1 MYMKRNFKSFVI
13 ISIFLFAAGILASAQ
28 TYTWTGAVNRQFTE
42 PGNWKDS
49 SNNPGTWSSL
59 LPAAT
64 YRIPASVIVPPD
76 PTPRVPYLP
85 ADVNFAGAA
94 TIEVGT
100 NSTSASLKLGAY
112 SFLGMVTIT
121 VNKKGTL
128 ELSGTPAQLTL
139 FSNGQIILQPDS
151 TVWYYGGH
159 NNNIFPGPYQNFVVT
174 GNIKADSLT
183 VEKTTSIGNNNPVT
197 IKVKTQTYKGAVTV
211 QKDVTFD
218 AETSVTFTAAANVNA
233 GTRNLSFTGGG
244 AVSMQGVTAGT
255 VSAAGAS
262 SLTVNGAVTLS
273 GDLKAKNLTVN
284 TATVTAA
291 KIEVSQAATVRTA
304 ATIAAPTQTY
314 SGAVT
319 VNADTTFNASS
330 NLTFG
335 ADGTVGGTGSIIV
348 PGNGAVSIQKNI
360 NLTGSTSKF
369 EQTGSGSIAIEG
381 NASSITAP
389 AQKYKGEVSLNTD
402 TAFSAATALTF
413 EQAITSPTSPK
424 KNVDFNLSSSSGQ
437 IKTDSIFAHN
447 ITVNGNWLS
456 QRTAPSFPLLTVR
469 ADGNITVN
477 GNWKTGNNPSPASVV
492 TAGGNIKVTGKW
504 ESHESTIEAKN
515 IIVEGSGEEVWRT
528 WGDITAVNMN
538 LASIRT
544 SGGVIKVSG
553 NLEAGIFNQA
563 DVGILSF
570 EGSGEHTLN
579 FTVSSPPLNKSQI
592 RDLRNQSGGKLKL
605 LSDIKITY
613 RFENQGKFDANGHK
627 IKFAKSIPIDPTF
640 TPIPEEITVR
650 GTTDAANTK
659 FADFECTDPGIK
671 KLTVDGKIRIEGA
684 FTLKGTGS
692 DLLAVEGGSNAP
704 GIELNG
710 DKSGGMRLKVKTNIP
725 ITSGSYTV
733 SESIADGSTADIN
746 AGKPENWIF
755 DDYAGALTWTAGA
768 ASSDDK
774 TKWDKAGNWLP
785 RGIPGIKTDV
795 KIESGKAAYP
805 KLESATNAKAK
816 TVTVNSG
823 AQLDLASF
831 VITDDSGGTT
841 FAPLEIFGT
850 LKMTGT
856 SGQTTWLGKTA
867 ADDKITHKPGS
878 TVAYYGTTNNALWGG
893 PYKNLTVEKD
903 RKNISV
909 MSTSLKVDEKFTV
922 ESDPSDRSVTVD
934 APGQT
939 YNGAAN
945 IGANTTFK
953 SAPPI
958 NFMQPVNAGVKNL
971 LFNGGGAVF
980 FGNTLNAGTV
990 TAIVPTS
997 LTVKNTVSLGGNLA
1011 VRNLK
1016 VRAADVTAAVIE
1028 VRATTTVLAAAII
1041 TAPKQTYNG
1050 AVTLSADTEFKAKTS
1065 LLFAGTTSLSSSTS
1079 PKKNVELKSPVV
1091 EIRGDVDVNNVTIT
1105 DIDTAT
1111 KTKTITTGGT
1121 ITAAG
1126 FYAQASEK
1134 IILKGA
1140 VKLGD
1145 KFVQTGNAAVQ
1156 IGAPITDTS
1165 SAELPA
1171 NKISFASKNI
1181 YFTDGTTLDPS
1192 NITITNRNDCN
1203 IFVAGNLTLKNELGC
1218 GNFVL
1223 FGGIVNLNMPNGP
1236 AVTTTGDMVLLGAQY
1251 RADDTGTS
1259 DPSGV
1264 TGLFTYNH
1272 DGRKSDSNPGGYG
1285 AAASLTLPAALPDG
1299 TLIPSG
1305 LSGGKYSGALT
1316 NLAGKTLKA
1325 SKNFYANG
1333 MNLTAG
1339 TTWNLTIP
1347 NNDAATAAFAEAY
1360 FTTVSNCGVSG
1371 GGFVAAAE
1379 GCSVSNSPSWKT
1391 DRPTIVEAYTV
1402 SDDTIYVKFN
1412 KKIENSNNEISTALA
1427 NIKYNNGSYSFSE
1440 ARIVGADGKPDNTA
1454 AGLTDGKG
1462 DIAEFFLRTTVAA
1475 GRWNTDATGMDKGYT
1490 PTDNP
1495 VLGSTDRGSWQGN
1508 QTPAH
1513 RSASVDLEIPK
1524 ALGDLYATLRDEHKN
1539 RVRHYAGAP
1548 ADTTGANGKR
1558 YGKTEDRC
1566 PPVLAAVYTGQ
1577 EQHEQN
1583 IASQRD
1589 YDAHNFIEFR
1599 YSEPVYL
1606 GDGSAAM
1613 PIIAENEHG
1622 MKALPAMGRIPNSPG
1637 GITVPGFAS
1646 FSGGK
1651 LIAGNTTSS
1660 LPADADDVHIIYR
1673 NFSTGTAAPPT
1684 PPPAATDQKCR
1695 VRIGIAA
1702 RRDGTPKKWI
1712 GYIDAAGIPAGTVTV
1727 LNTLNIRTRGSASVP
1742 SDLEAWEKLD
1752 TTFTPGI
1759 YLSSEWDGGSVKY
1772 HPLASSWDTSPPVL
1786 AVVAKEPSVWNTVN
1800 PEKEVLVYS
1809 TSSFLVDRMEFHF
1822 FDNTPPALTQSGY
1835 WWKTTTGWLDG
1846 NSALLPGSRYD
1857 SYGGARFNEGVHGA
1871 RRTTGG
1877 IRACT
1882 IEDSLIAFEFTHTLP
1897 AYNTELQKFKNPSDW
1912 SQKAENA
1919 VFFGLKPPGYE
1930 ENDNLYL
1937 QLKISSSSFP
1947 ATEPFTISYGQNG
1960 HDGFITDLAGNRMKP
1975 FGSATSTFDF
1985 PPEIA
1990 LTVAP
1995 VGSNK
2000 MYILFSCPID
2010 IEGESLRKIPANLV
2024 IDSGLGVRT
2033 DIPAVVRTDTRR
2045 ATGLVVT
2052 LNRKVEYTDIIAS
2065 QKRIG
2070 IAGPPSSM
2078 AIKSRKH
2085 GYSAVEDLVHKH
2097 IISDFA
2103 VNVVRPLFAYDEKML
2118 DDGSVGFSSQNLYGD
2133 GSYAMRVFD
2142 GSGTSGNTVHEKEDI
2157 TMKIMV
2163 ENVDSAQIPSSLEM
2177 FIDNMPDPASV
2188 SAEFNELTG
2197 LTGRVWLPSA
2207 HPVLP
2212 TISAAGNTHAAA
2224 LNPQSVDPGTYTFK
2238 LINNPNTP
2246 GNLNYAAGS
2255 RVGFLFPMA
2264 DSGGNLIMMDNDGDA
2279 ISPPKP
2285 APTPN
2290 VPLYALRLKDPNDP
2304 ASIDLWSFDI
2314 ASVKRQAGGASILNN
2329 VINVNTGEQTLIK
2342 VDTERAGSLSVIVMT
2357 LDGDVLKVLHSGRV
2371 EKGEHIYKW
2380 DGRNANGEPVARG
2393 LYFIRIV
2400 GPDIDE
2406 TRKVMAV
2413 RE

>member
-1 MYMKRNFKSFVI
+1 MYMKRNFKSFVL
-13 ISIFLFAAGILASAQ
+13 ISIFLFAAGILASAE
-28 TYTWTGAVNRQFTE
+28 TYTWTGSVNGQFTE

-49 SNNPGTWSSL
+49 LNNTPTWTSP

-64 YRIPASVIVPPD
+64 YKILDTSLR
-76 PTPRVPYLP
+76 TPYLP
-85 ADVNFAGAA
+85 NDVTLAAG
-94 TIEVGT
+94 TTIIEVGT
-100 NSTSASLKLGAY
+100 AGTPASLKLQEK
-112 SFLGMVTIT
+112 SFRNTLPKVIVG
-121 VNKKGTL
+121 NKGTL
-128 ELSGTPAQLTL
+128 ELSGTPAQLIL
-139 FSNGQIILQPDS
+139 LRNGPINLQPDS
-151 TVWYYGGH
+151 TVWYYGGYD
-159 NNNIFPGPYQNFVVT
+159 NNIFPGPYQNLIVT
-174 GNIKADSLT
+174 GNIKAESLT
-183 VEKTTSIGNNNPVT
+183 VEKTTVIGNNNPVT
-197 IKVKTQTYKGAVTV
+197 ITAATQTYKGAVTV

-218 AETSVTFTAAANVNA
+218 AETSVTFTAAANVSA

-244 AVSMQGVTAGT
+244 AVSMQGVAAGT

-262 SLTVNGAVTLS
+262 SLTVNGDVTLG

-291 KIEVSQAATVRTA
+291 KIEVSQAATLSTA

-369 EQTGSGSIAIEG
+369 EQTGSGSITIEG

-402 TAFSAATALTF
+402 TTFSAATALTF

-477 GNWKTGNNPSPASVV
+477 GNWKTGNNPSPASAV

-504 ESHESTIEAKN
+504 ESHESTIEAKK
-515 IIVEGSGEEVWRT
+515 IIVENINDGWRA
-528 WGDITAVNMN
+528 WGDITADDMI
-538 LASIRT
+538 LTKLRT
-544 SGGVIKVSG
+544 SGGVITIKKK
-553 NLEAGIFNQA
+553 LEAGIFNQA
-563 DVGILSF
+563 DVGLLVF
-570 EGSGEHTLN
+570 KGSGEHTLKI
-579 FTVSSPPLNKSQI
+579 TGSSPPLNKSQI
-592 RDLRNQSGGKLKL
+592 IELQNQSGSTLKL
-605 LSDIKITY
+605 LSDITITH
-613 RFENQGKFDANGHK
+613 RFENYGQFDANGHK
-627 IKFAKSIPIDPTF
+627 VTFAKSIPIDPAY
-640 TPIPEEITVR
+640 TPIPEEITVS

-725 ITSGSYTV
+725 ITSGPYTV

-774 TKWDKAGNWLP
+774 TKWDKARNWLP

-795 KIESGKAAYP
+795 KIEGGKAVYP

-816 TVTVNSG
+816 KVIVNSG

-831 VITDDSGGTT
+831 VITDDSGGTS
-841 FAPLEIFGT
+841 FAPLENFGT

-878 TVAYYGTTNNALWGG
+878 TVAYYGTTTDALWGG
-893 PYKNLTVEKD
+893 PYRNLIVEQDRRFITV
-903 RKNISV
+903 
-909 MSTSLKVDEKFTV
+909 TAASLNVEEAFTV
-922 ESDPSDRSVTVD
+922 KSDPNDRSVTVD

-939 YNGAAN
+939 YKGAAN

-953 SAPPI
+953 SAPSI

-980 FGNTLNAGTV
+980 FDNTLNAGTV

-1011 VRNLK
+1011 VRNLN
-1016 VRAADVTAAVIE
+1016 VQTGAVTAAVIE
-1028 VRATTTVLAAAII
+1028 VHGMTTVTPAAII

-1050 AVTLSADTEFKAKTS
+1050 AVTLSADTEFKA
-1065 LLFAGTTSLSSSTS
+1065 
-1079 PKKNVELKSPVV
+1079 
-1091 EIRGDVDVNNVTIT
+1091 
-1105 DIDTAT
+1105 
-1111 KTKTITTGGT
+1111 
-1121 ITAAG
+1121 
-1126 FYAQASEK
+1126 SEK
-1134 IILKGA
+1134 LILKGA
-1140 VKLGD
+1140 VKVASE
-1145 KFVQTGNAAVQ
+1145 FTQTGNAAVQ

-1181 YFTDGTTLDPS
+1181 YFTGSTTLDPS
-1192 NITITNRNDCN
+1192 KITITNRNNCN
-1203 IFVAGNLTLKNELGC
+1203 IFVAGNLTLKNELRC

-1223 FGGIVNLNMPNGP
+1223 FGGTVTFASSSGGI
-1236 AVTTTGDMVLLGAQY
+1236 TTTGDMVLLGAQY
-1251 RADDTGTS
+1251 KADDTGTS

-1272 DGRKSDSNPGGYG
+1272 DGRKSASNPGGYG

-1325 SKNFYANG
+1325 GKNFYANG

-1391 DRPTIVEAYTV
+1391 DRPTIVKAYTV

-1412 KKIENSNNEISTALA
+1412 KKIENSNNEISKAFTASDTK
-1427 NIKYNNGSYSFSE
+1427 IKYNKGTRAFTQTL
-1440 ARIVGADGKPDNTA
+1440 AVGADGKP
-1454 AGLTDGKG
+1454 AGTTDGKG

-1475 GRWNTDATGMDKGYT
+1475 DRWNTDATGMDKGYT

-1495 VLGSTDRGSWQGN
+1495 ALGSTDRGSWQGN

-1513 RSASVDLEIPK
+1513 RSANVDLEIPK

-1606 GDGSAAM
+1606 GGGSPAM

-1622 MKALPAMGRIPNSPG
+1622 MKALPAMGRIPNLPG

-1673 NFSTGTAAPPT
+1673 NFSTGTAAPPAT
-1684 PPPAATDQKCR
+1684 PPAATDQKCR

-1712 GYIDAAGIPAGTVTV
+1712 GYIDAAAIPAGTVTV
-1727 LNTLNIRTRGSASVP
+1727 LDTLNIRTRGDSSVP
-1742 SDLEAWEKLD
+1742 SDLKAWEKLD
-1752 TTFTPGI
+1752 ATFTPGI

-1786 AVVAKEPSVWNTVN
+1786 AVVAKEPSAWNTGN

-1882 IEDSLIAFEFTHTLP
+1882 IRDSLIAFEFTHTLP

-1937 QLKISSSSFP
+1937 QLKILSSSFP

-2033 DIPAVVRTDTRR
+2033 DIPAVVRTDTKR

-2052 LNRKVEYTDIIAS
+2052 LNRPVTGSDVIAL
-2065 QKRIG
+2065 QKRIE
-2070 IAGPPSSM
+2070 ISTAHSPM

-2085 GYSAVEDLVHKH
+2085 GYPAVADHVHKH
-2097 IISDFA
+2097 VISDFA

-2224 LNPQSVDPGTYTFK
+2224 LNPQSVDSGTYTFK
-2238 LINNPNTP
+2238 LNNSPH

-2264 DSGGNLIMMDNDGDA
+2264 DSGGNLIMMDNDGDT
-2279 ISPPKP
+2279 STPPKP

-2290 VPLYALRLKDPNDP
+2290 IPLYALRLKDPNDP

-2357 LDGDVLKVLHSGRV
+2357 LDGDVLKILHSGRV

-2400 GPDIDE
+2400 GPNIDE

>member
-1 MYMKRNFKSFVI
+1 MKRNFKSFVL

-28 TYTWTGAVNRQFTE
+28 TYTWTGGY
-42 PGNWKDS
+42 GNFKNP
-49 SNNPGTWSSL
+49 SNWSPN
-59 LPAAT
+59 LPAGTTPAAFPAGT
-64 YRIPASVIVPPD
+64 YKILSPGPCFLTENI
-76 PTPRVPYLP
+76 T
-85 ADVNFAGAA
+85 FAGPAQ
-94 TIEVGT
+94 IEVGSEINDGKFQLANYT
-100 NSTSASLKLGAY
+100 LRGT
-112 SFLGMVTIT
+112 VTVT

-128 ELSGTPAQLTL
+128 ELSGTDEHRNL
-139 FSNGQIILQPDS
+139 FSGGKIILKTDS
-151 TVWYYGGH
+151 TVVYYGNTGKD
-159 NNNIFPGPYQNFVVT
+159 IWQGAYQNLIVR
-174 GNIKADSLT
+174 GPIQAQSLT
-183 VEKTTSIGNNNPVT
+183 VNKTLKIERNPPAENPPIQITAPV
-197 IKVKTQTYKGAVTV
+197 QTYNGDVTV
-211 QKDVTFD
+211 LTNTEFR
-218 AETSVTFTAAANVNA
+218 AATSVTFGRSVTAT
-233 GTRNLSFTGGG
+233 GRNLSFTGGG

-255 VSAAGAS
+255 VSAAGTS
-262 SLTVNGAVTLS
+262 MLTVNGAVTLS

-284 TATVTAA
+284 TATVSAA
-291 KIEVSQAATVRTA
+291 KIEVSQAATVSTA
-304 ATIAAPTQTY
+304 ATITAPTQTY

-335 ADGTVGGTGSIIV
+335 SDGTVVGTGSIIV
-348 PGNGAVSIQKNI
+348 PANGTVGIQKNI
-360 NLTGSTSKF
+360 NLTGGTSKF
-369 EQTGSGSIAIEG
+369 EQTGTGIITMGG
-381 NASSITAP
+381 NASSITA
-389 AQKYKGEVSLNTD
+389 ATQIYKGAVTLNTD
-402 TAFSAATALTF
+402 TTFSAATALTF

-437 IKTDSIFAHN
+437 IKTDSIFAHD
-447 ITVNGNWLS
+447 ITVHGNWVS
-456 QRTAPSFPLLTVR
+456 RRLTPPTLKIE

-515 IIVEGSGEEVWRT
+515 IIVEGSGEEVWRS

-659 FADFECTDPGIK
+659 FADFECIDPNIK
-671 KLTVDGKIRIEGA
+671 KIIFERKIRIEGG
-684 FTLKGTGS
+684 FTLKGTAS
-692 DLLAVEGGSNAP
+692 TPLTVEGGLNS

-710 DKSGGMRLKVKTNIP
+710 DKTGGMRLKVKTNIP

-733 SESIADGSTADIN
+733 SESIADGLTADIN

-768 ASSDDK
+768 SSSDDK

-805 KLESATNAKAK
+805 KLESTTNAKAK

-831 VITDDSGGTT
+831 VITDDSGGTS

-903 RKNISV
+903 RENISV

-980 FGNTLNAGTV
+980 FDNTLNAGTV

-1011 VRNLK
+1011 VRNLN
-1016 VRAADVTAAVIE
+1016 VQTGAVTAAVIE
-1028 VRATTTVLAAAII
+1028 VHGMTTVTPAAII

-1050 AVTLSADTEFKAKTS
+1050 AVTLSADTEFKA
-1065 LLFAGTTSLSSSTS
+1065 
-1079 PKKNVELKSPVV
+1079 
-1091 EIRGDVDVNNVTIT
+1091 
-1105 DIDTAT
+1105 
-1111 KTKTITTGGT
+1111 
-1121 ITAAG
+1121 
-1126 FYAQASEK
+1126 SEK
-1134 IILKGA
+1134 LILKGS
-1140 VKLGD
+1140 VKVAS
-1145 KFVQTGNAAVQ
+1145 KFTQTGDAAVQ

-1203 IFVAGNLTLKNELGC
+1203 IFVAGNLTLKNELRC

-1223 FGGIVNLNMPNGP
+1223 FGGTVAFASSSGGI
-1236 AVTTTGDMVLLGAQY
+1236 TTTGDMVLLGAQY
-1251 RADDTGTS
+1251 KADDTGTS

-1272 DGRKSDSNPGGYG
+1272 LSRKSDSNPAGYG
-1285 AAASLTLPAALPDG
+1285 AKTSLEELPAALPDG

-1391 DRPTIVEAYTV
+1391 DRPTIVKAYTV

-1412 KKIENSNNEISTALA
+1412 EKIENSNNEISAALA

-1440 ARIVGADGKPDNTA
+1440 ARIVGADGKP
-1454 AGLTDGKG
+1454 AGTTDGKG

-1475 GRWNTDATGMDKGYT
+1475 GRWNTDATGMGEGYT

-1539 RVRHYAGAP
+1539 RVRHYAGAA
-1548 ADTTGANGKR
+1548 ADSTGANGKR

-1622 MKALPAMGRIPNSPG
+1622 MRALPAMGRIPNSPG

-1646 FSGGK
+1646 FSGGE

-1673 NFSTGTAAPPT
+1673 NFSTGTAAPPAT
-1684 PPPAATDQKCR
+1684 PPAATDQKCR

-1727 LNTLNIRTRGSASVP
+1727 LNTLNVRTRGSMSVP
-1742 SDLEAWEKLD
+1742 SNLEAWEKLD

-1786 AVVAKEPSVWNTVN
+1786 AMVAKEPSAWNTVN

-1882 IEDSLIAFEFTHTLP
+1882 IRDSLIAFEFTHTLP
-1897 AYNTELQKFKNPSDW
+1897 AYNTELQKFKNPSGW

-2010 IEGESLRKIPANLV
+2010 IEGESLSKIPFNLA
-2024 IDSGLGVRT
+2024 IGSGLEVDTGV
-2033 DIPAVVRTDTRR
+2033 PAVVHTDTKR

-2052 LNRKVEYTDIIAS
+2052 LNREVKYTDIIAS

-2103 VNVVRPLFAYDEKML
+2103 VNVVRPLFAYDEKVL

-2133 GSYAMRVFD
+2133 GSYATRVFD

-2163 ENVDSAQIPSSLEM
+2163 ENVDSAQIPSSLKM

-2197 LTGRVWLPSA
+2197 LNSRVWLPLA

-2212 TISAAGNTHAAA
+2212 AISAAGNTHAAA
-2224 LNPQSVDPGTYTFK
+2224 LDPQSVDSGTYTFK

-2400 GPDIDE
+2400 SPDIDE

>member
-1 MYMKRNFKSFVI
+1 MYMKRNFKSFVL

-28 TYTWTGAVNRQFTE
+28 TYTWTGGH
-42 PGNWKDS
+42 GNFKNP
-49 SNNPGTWSSL
+49 SNWSPN
-59 LPAAT
+59 LPAGTTPAAFPAGT
-64 YRIPASVIVPPD
+64 YKILSPGPCFLTDNI
-76 PTPRVPYLP
+76 T
-85 ADVNFAGAA
+85 FAGTAQ
-94 TIEVGT
+94 IEVGSEINDGKFQLANYALRGT
-100 NSTSASLKLGAY
+100 
-112 SFLGMVTIT
+112 VTVT

-128 ELSGTPAQLTL
+128 ELSGTDEHRNL
-139 FSNGQIILQPDS
+139 FSGGKIILKTDS
-151 TVWYYGGH
+151 TVVYYGNTGED
-159 NNNIFPGPYQNFVVT
+159 IWQGPYQNFKVT

-183 VEKTTSIGNNNPVT
+183 VEKTTSIGNNDPLTPTVT

-218 AETSVTFTAAANVNA
+218 AATSVTFTATANVNA

-244 AVSMQGVTAGT
+244 AVSMQGVIAGT
-255 VSAAGAS
+255 VSATGAS
-262 SLTVNGAVTLS
+262 SLTVNGAVTLG

-291 KIEVSQAATVRTA
+291 KIEVSQAATLSTA

-348 PGNGAVSIQKNI
+348 PANGTLGIQKNI
-360 NLTGSTSKF
+360 NLTGGTSKF
-369 EQTGSGSIAIEG
+369 EQTGTGIITIGG
-381 NASSITAP
+381 NASSITA
-389 AQKYKGEVSLNTD
+389 ATQIYTGAVTLNTD
-402 TAFSAATALTF
+402 TTFSAATALTF

-437 IKTDSIFAHN
+437 IKTDSIFAHD
-447 ITVNGNWLS
+447 ITVHGNWVS
-456 QRTAPSFPLLTVR
+456 RRLTPPTLKIE
-469 ADGNITVN
+469 ADGDITVN

-492 TAGGNIKVTGKW
+492 TAGENIKVTGKW
-504 ESHESTIEAKN
+504 ESHESTIEAKK
-515 IIVEGSGEEVWRT
+515 IIVENINDGWRA
-528 WGDITAVNMN
+528 WGDITADDMT
-538 LASIRT
+538 LTKLRT
-544 SGGVIKVSG
+544 SGGVIKIKKK
-553 NLEAGIFNQA
+553 LEAGIFNQA
-563 DVGILSF
+563 DVGRLVF
-570 EGSGEHTLN
+570 EGSGEHTLKI
-579 FTVSSPPLNKSQI
+579 TGSSPPLNKSQI
-592 RDLRNQSGGKLKL
+592 IELQNQSGSTLKL
-605 LSDIKITY
+605 LSDITITH
-613 RFENQGKFDANGHK
+613 RFENYGQFDANGHK
-627 IKFAKSIPIDPTF
+627 VTFAKSIPINPAY

-659 FADFECTDPGIK
+659 FADFECTDPSIK

-710 DKSGGMRLKVKTNIP
+710 DKTGGMRLKVKTNIP

-746 AGKPENWIF
+746 ARKPENWIF

-768 ASSDDK
+768 ASPDDK

-795 KIESGKAAYP
+795 KIESGKDAYP

-816 TVTVNSG
+816 KVTVNSG

-831 VITDDSGGTT
+831 VITDDSGDTG
-841 FAPLEIFGT
+841 FAPLENFGT

-893 PYKNLTVEKD
+893 PYRNLIVEQDRRFITV
-903 RKNISV
+903 
-909 MSTSLKVDEKFTV
+909 TAASLNVEEAFTV
-922 ESDPSDRSVTVD
+922 KSDPNDRSVTVD

-939 YNGAAN
+939 YKGAAN
-945 IGANTTFK
+945 IGANTIFK

-1011 VRNLK
+1011 VRNLN
-1016 VRAADVTAAVIE
+1016 VQTGAVTAAVIE
-1028 VRATTTVLAAAII
+1028 VREKTTVTLAAII
-1041 TAPKQTYNG
+1041 TAPKQAYNG
-1050 AVTLSADTEFKAKTS
+1050 AVTLSADTEFKA
-1065 LLFAGTTSLSSSTS
+1065 
-1079 PKKNVELKSPVV
+1079 
-1091 EIRGDVDVNNVTIT
+1091 
-1105 DIDTAT
+1105 
-1111 KTKTITTGGT
+1111 
-1121 ITAAG
+1121 
-1126 FYAQASEK
+1126 SEK
-1134 IILKGA
+1134 LILKGA
-1140 VKLGD
+1140 VKVAS
-1145 KFVQTGNAAVQ
+1145 KFTQTGNAAVQ

-1203 IFVAGNLTLKNELGC
+1203 MFVAGNLTLKNELRC

-1223 FGGIVNLNMPNGP
+1223 FGGTVAFASSSGGI
-1236 AVTTTGDMVLLGAQY
+1236 TTTGDMVLLGAQY
-1251 RADDTGTS
+1251 KADDTGTS

-1272 DGRKSDSNPGGYG
+1272 DGRKSASNPGGYG

-1402 SDDTIYVKFN
+1402 SDDTVYVKFS
-1412 KKIENSNNEISTALA
+1412 KKIENSNNEISKAFTG
-1427 NIKYNNGSYSFSE
+1427 NDTKIKYNKGTLAFTQTL
-1440 ARIVGADGKPDNTA
+1440 AVGADGKP
-1454 AGLTDGKG
+1454 AGTTDGKG

-1490 PTDNP
+1490 PTGNP

-1524 ALGDLYATLRDEHKN
+1524 ALGDLYTTLRDEHKN
-1539 RVRHYAGAP
+1539 RVRHYAGAQ

-1622 MKALPAMGRIPNSPG
+1622 MRALPAMGRIPNSPG

-1673 NFSTGTAAPPT
+1673 NFSTGTAAPPAT
-1684 PPPAATDQKCR
+1684 PPAATDQKCR

-1727 LNTLNIRTRGSASVP
+1727 LNTLNIRTRGFASVP
-1742 SDLEAWEKLD
+1742 SDLKAWEKLD

-2033 DIPAVVRTDTRR
+2033 DIPAVVRTDTKR

-2052 LNRKVEYTDIIAS
+2052 LNREVKYTDIIPS
-2065 QKRIG
+2065 LTRIG
-2070 IAGPPSSM
+2070 ISGPPSTM

-2085 GYSAVEDLVHKH
+2085 GYSAVADPVHKH

-2103 VNVVRPLFAYDEKML
+2103 VNIVRPLFAYDEKML

-2133 GSYAMRVFD
+2133 GSYATRVFD

-2163 ENVDSAQIPSSLEM
+2163 ENVDSAQIPSSLKM

-2188 SAEFNELTG
+2188 SAEFNQLTG
-2197 LTGRVWLPSA
+2197 LNSRVWLPNITSVIDPA
-2207 HPVLP
+2207 FPPGASSILP
-2212 TISAAGNTHAAA
+2212 AISAAGNTHAAA
-2224 LNPQSVDPGTYTFK
+2224 LDPQSVDPGTYTFK
-2238 LINNPNTP
+2238 LNNSPH

-2290 VPLYALRLKDPNDP
+2290 APLYALRLKDPNDP

>member
-28 TYTWTGAVNRQFTE
+28 TYTWTGGH
-42 PGNWKDS
+42 GNFKNP
-49 SNNPGTWSSL
+49 SNWSPN
-59 LPAAT
+59 LPAGTTPTAFPAGT
-64 YRIPASVIVPPD
+64 YKILSPGPCFLTDNI
-76 PTPRVPYLP
+76 T
-85 ADVNFAGAA
+85 FAGTAQ
-94 TIEVGT
+94 IEVGSEINDGKFQLANYALRGT
-100 NSTSASLKLGAY
+100 
-112 SFLGMVTIT
+112 VTVT

-128 ELSGTPAQLTL
+128 ELSGTDEHRNL
-139 FSNGQIILQPDS
+139 FSDGKIILKTDS
-151 TVWYYGGH
+151 TVVYYGNTGKD
-159 NNNIFPGPYQNFVVT
+159 IWQGAYQNLIVR
-174 GNIKADSLT
+174 GPIQAQSLT
-183 VEKTTSIGNNNPVT
+183 VNKTLKIERNPPADNPPIQITAPV
-197 IKVKTQTYKGAVTV
+197 QTYNGDVTV
-211 QKDVTFD
+211 LTNTEFR
-218 AETSVTFTAAANVNA
+218 AATSVTFTAAANVSA
-233 GTRNLSFTGGG
+233 RTRNLSFTGGG
-244 AVSMQGVTAGT
+244 AVSMQGVIAGT
-255 VSAAGAS
+255 VSATGAS

-291 KIEVSQAATVRTA
+291 KIEVSQAATVSTA

-369 EQTGSGSIAIEG
+369 EQTGTGIITIGG

-424 KNVDFNLSSSSGQ
+424 KNVVFNLSSSSEV
-437 IKTDSIFAHN
+437 KTDSVSARN
-447 ITVNGNWLS
+447 ITVNGNWVS
-456 QRTAPSFPLLTVR
+456 QRPVHAPAPPYLTVQ

-477 GNWKTGNNPSPASVV
+477 GHWKTGNNPSPASVV

-563 DVGILSF
+563 DVGLLVF

-613 RFENQGKFDANGHK
+613 HFENQGKFEANGHK

-733 SESIADGSTADIN
+733 SESIADGLTADIN

-768 ASSDDK
+768 ASDDK

-816 TVTVNSG
+816 KVTVNSG

-831 VITDDSGGTT
+831 VITDDSGDTG
-841 FAPLEIFGT
+841 FAPLENFGT

-878 TVAYYGTTNNALWGG
+878 TVAYYGTTTNALWGG

-903 RKNISV
+903 RETIRVVSPPL
-909 MSTSLKVDEKFTV
+909 TVDEKFTV

-939 YNGAAN
+939 YKGAAN

-953 SAPPI
+953 SAPSI

-997 LTVKNTVSLGGNLA
+997 LTVNGAVTLSGDLKAKNLTVNTA
-1011 VRNLK
+1011 T
-1016 VRAADVTAAVIE
+1016 VTAAKIE
-1028 VRATTTVLAAAII
+1028 VSQAATVSTAATI
-1041 TAPKQTYNG
+1041 TAPTQTYSG
-1050 AVTLSADTEFKAKTS
+1050 AVTLSADTEFKA
-1065 LLFAGTTSLSSSTS
+1065 
-1079 PKKNVELKSPVV
+1079 
-1091 EIRGDVDVNNVTIT
+1091 
-1105 DIDTAT
+1105 
-1111 KTKTITTGGT
+1111 
-1121 ITAAG
+1121 
-1126 FYAQASEK
+1126 SEK
-1134 IILKGA
+1134 LILKGA
-1140 VKLGD
+1140 VKVASE
-1145 KFVQTGNAAVQ
+1145 FTQTGNAAVQ

-1171 NKISFASKNI
+1171 NKISFVSKNI
-1181 YFTDGTTLDPS
+1181 YFTNSTTLDPS

-1203 IFVAGNLTLKNELGC
+1203 IFVAGNLTLKNELRC

-1223 FGGIVNLNMPNGP
+1223 FGGTVTFAPSSGGI
-1236 AVTTTGDMVLLGAQY
+1236 TTTGDMVLLGAQY
-1251 RADDTGTS
+1251 KADDMGTS

-1272 DGRKSDSNPGGYG
+1272 GGRKSASNPGGYG
-1285 AAASLTLPAALPDG
+1285 AAASLTLPAELPDG

-1391 DRPTIVEAYTV
+1391 DRPTIVKAYTV

-1412 KKIENSNNEISTALA
+1412 KKIENSNNEISAALA

-1490 PTDNP
+1490 PADSP

-1606 GDGSAAM
+1606 GGGSPAM

-1622 MKALPAMGRIPNSPG
+1622 MKALPAMGRIPNLPG

-1673 NFSTGTAAPPT
+1673 NFSTGTAAPPAT
-1684 PPPAATDQKCR
+1684 PPAATDQKCR

-1712 GYIDAAGIPAGTVTV
+1712 GYIDAAAIPAGTVTV
-1727 LNTLNIRTRGSASVP
+1727 LDTLNIRTRGDSSVP
-1742 SDLEAWEKLD
+1742 SDLKAWEKLD
-1752 TTFTPGI
+1752 ATFTPGI

-1786 AVVAKEPSVWNTVN
+1786 AVVAKEPSAWNTGN

-1882 IEDSLIAFEFTHTLP
+1882 IRDSLIAF
-1897 AYNTELQKFKNPSDW
+1897 
-1912 SQKAENA
+1912 
-1919 VFFGLKPPGYE
+1919 
-1930 ENDNLYL
+1930 
-1937 QLKISSSSFP
+1937 
-1947 ATEPFTISYGQNG
+1947 
-1960 HDGFITDLAGNRMKP
+1960 
-1975 FGSATSTFDF
+1975 
-1985 PPEIA
+1985 
-1990 LTVAP
+1990 
-1995 VGSNK
+1995 
-2000 MYILFSCPID
+2000 
-2010 IEGESLRKIPANLV
+2010 
-2024 IDSGLGVRT
+2024 
-2033 DIPAVVRTDTRR
+2033 
-2045 ATGLVVT
+2045 
-2052 LNRKVEYTDIIAS
+2052 
-2065 QKRIG
+2065 
-2070 IAGPPSSM
+2070 
-2078 AIKSRKH
+2078 
-2085 GYSAVEDLVHKH
+2085 
-2097 IISDFA
+2097 
-2103 VNVVRPLFAYDEKML
+2103 
-2118 DDGSVGFSSQNLYGD
+2118 
-2133 GSYAMRVFD
+2133 
-2142 GSGTSGNTVHEKEDI
+2142 
-2157 TMKIMV
+2157 
-2163 ENVDSAQIPSSLEM
+2163 
-2177 FIDNMPDPASV
+2177 
-2188 SAEFNELTG
+2188 
-2197 LTGRVWLPSA
+2197 
-2207 HPVLP
+2207 
-2212 TISAAGNTHAAA
+2212 
-2224 LNPQSVDPGTYTFK
+2224 
-2238 LINNPNTP
+2238 
-2246 GNLNYAAGS
+2246 
-2255 RVGFLFPMA
+2255 
-2264 DSGGNLIMMDNDGDA
+2264 
-2279 ISPPKP
+2279 
-2285 APTPN
+2285 
-2290 VPLYALRLKDPNDP
+2290 
-2304 ASIDLWSFDI
+2304 
-2314 ASVKRQAGGASILNN
+2314 
-2329 VINVNTGEQTLIK
+2329 
-2342 VDTERAGSLSVIVMT
+2342 
-2357 LDGDVLKVLHSGRV
+2357 
-2371 EKGEHIYKW
+2371 
-2380 DGRNANGEPVARG
+2380 
-2393 LYFIRIV
+2393 
-2400 GPDIDE
+2400 
-2406 TRKVMAV
+2406 
-2413 RE
+2413 

>member
-13 ISIFLFAAGILASAQ
+13 ISIFLFAAGILASAE
-28 TYTWTGAVNRQFTE
+28 TYTWTGSVNGTFTD

-49 SNNPGTWSSL
+49 SNNTPTWGST

-64 YRIPASVIVPPD
+64 YRILN
-76 PTPRVPYLP
+76 TPSRIPYLP
-85 ADVNFAGAA
+85 NDVTLAAG
-94 TIEVGT
+94 TTIIEVGT
-100 NSTSASLKLGAY
+100 AGTSASLKLGAH
-112 SFLGMVTIT
+112 SFSGSVTIK
-121 VNKKGTL
+121 VNEKGTL
-128 ELSGTPAQLTL
+128 ELSGTPAQIAL
-139 FSNGQIILQPDS
+139 FNNSQITLQPDS
-151 TVWYYGGH
+151 TVWYYGGYP
-159 NNNIFPGPYQNFVVT
+159 NNIFPGPYQNFKVT
-174 GNIKADSLT
+174 GNINADSLT

-197 IKVKTQTYKGAVTV
+197 IKIKEQTYNGPVTV
-211 QKDVTFD
+211 QKDVTFNT
-218 AETSVTFTAAANVNA
+218 ATSVTFGQSITAT
-233 GTRNLSFTGGG
+233 GRNLSFTGGG
-244 AVSMQGVTAGT
+244 AVNMQGVTAGT

-284 TATVTAA
+284 TATVSAA
-291 KIEVSQAATVRTA
+291 KIEVSQAATVSTA
-304 ATIAAPTQTY
+304 ATITAPTQTY

-335 ADGTVGGTGSIIV
+335 ADGTVVGTGSIII
-348 PGNGAVSIQKNI
+348 PANGTVGIQKNI
-360 NLTGSTSKF
+360 NLTGGTSKF
-369 EQTGSGSIAIEG
+369 EQTGTGIITMGG
-381 NASSITAP
+381 NASSITA
-389 AQKYKGEVSLNTD
+389 ATQIYKGAVTLNTD
-402 TAFSAATALTF
+402 TTFSAATALTF

-437 IKTDSIFAHN
+437 IKTDSIFAHD
-447 ITVNGNWLS
+447 ITVHGNWVS
-456 QRTAPSFPLLTVR
+456 RRLTPPTLKIE

-477 GNWKTGNNPSPASVV
+477 GGWVTGTNPSPAAEVK
-492 TAGGNIKVTGKW
+492 AGGDIKVTGKW
-504 ESHESTIEAKN
+504 ESNESTIEAKK
-515 IIVEGSGEEVWRT
+515 IIVEDINDGWRA
-528 WGDITAVNMN
+528 WGDITADDMT
-538 LASIRT
+538 LTKLRT
-544 SGGVIKVSG
+544 SGGVIKIKKK
-553 NLEAGIFNQA
+553 LEAGIFNQA
-563 DVGILSF
+563 DVGLLVF
-570 EGSGEHTLN
+570 EGSGEHTLKI
-579 FTVSSPPLNKSQI
+579 TGSSPPLNKSQI
-592 RDLRNQSGGKLKL
+592 IKLQNQSGSTLKL
-605 LSDIKITY
+605 LSDITITH
-613 RFENQGKFDANGHK
+613 RFENYGQFDANGYK
-627 IKFAKSIPIDPTF
+627 VTFAKSIPIDPAF

-650 GTTDAANTK
+650 GTTDAAHTK
-659 FADFECTDPGIK
+659 FADFECTDPSIK
-671 KLTVDGKIRIEGA
+671 KLTGDGKIRIEGA
-684 FTLKGTGS
+684 FTLKGTAS

-774 TKWDKAGNWLP
+774 IKWDKAGNWLP

-805 KLESATNAKAK
+805 KLESTTNAKAK

-831 VITDDSGGTT
+831 VITDDSGGTS

-903 RKNISV
+903 RKNIRV
-909 MSTSLKVDEKFTV
+909 TSTSLKVDEKFTV
-922 ESDPSDRSVTVD
+922 ESDPFDRSVTVD

-958 NFMQPVNAGVKNL
+958 NFMQPVNAEVKNL
-971 LFNGGGAVF
+971 LFSGGGAVF
-980 FGNTLNAGTV
+980 FDNTLNAGTV
-990 TAIVPTS
+990 TAIVPVS

-1028 VRATTTVLAAAII
+1028 VRATTTVLAATAI

-1050 AVTLSADTEFKAKTS
+1050 AVTLDADTEF
-1065 LLFAGTTSLSSSTS
+1065 
-1079 PKKNVELKSPVV
+1079 
-1091 EIRGDVDVNNVTIT
+1091 R
-1105 DIDTAT
+1105 
-1111 KTKTITTGGT
+1111 
-1121 ITAAG
+1121 
-1126 FYAQASEK
+1126 ASEK
-1134 IILKGA
+1134 LILKGA
-1140 VKLGD
+1140 VKVAS
-1145 KFVQTGNAAVQ
+1145 KFTQTGDAAVQ

-1203 IFVAGNLTLKNELGC
+1203 IFVAGNLTLKNELRC

-1223 FGGIVNLNMPNGP
+1223 FGGTVTFASSSGGI
-1236 AVTTTGDMVLLGAQY
+1236 TTTGDMVLLGAQY
-1251 RADDTGTS
+1251 KADDTGTS

-1272 DGRKSDSNPGGYG
+1272 DGRKSASNPGGYG

-1339 TTWNLTIP
+1339 TTWNLSIP
-1347 NNDAATAAFAEAY
+1347 NNDDATQAFAEAY

-1379 GCSVSNSPSWKT
+1379 GCSVSSSPSWKT

-1412 KKIENSNNEISTALA
+1412 KKIENSNNEISKAFTDSDTK
-1427 NIKYNNGSYSFSE
+1427 IKYNKGTLAFTQTL
-1440 ARIVGADGKPDNTA
+1440 AVGADGKP
-1454 AGLTDGKG
+1454 AGTTDGKG

-1524 ALGDLYATLRDEHKN
+1524 ALGDLYATLRDEHKT
-1539 RVRHYAGAP
+1539 RVRHYAGAA
-1548 ADTTGANGKR
+1548 ADTTGGNGKR

-1566 PPVLAAVYTGQ
+1566 PPVLAAVYVGQ
-1577 EQHEQN
+1577 EQHTQN
-1583 IASQRD
+1583 LASQRD

-1599 YSEPVYL
+1599 YSEPVFI
-1606 GDGSAAM
+1606 GDGSAGK
-1613 PIIAENEHG
+1613 PIIAETEQG
-1622 MKALPAMGRIPNSPG
+1622 RAATADMGRIPNSTS

-1646 FSGGK
+1646 FSGGN
-1651 LIAGNTTSS
+1651 LTVGNTASPN
-1660 LPADADDVHIIYR
+1660 PADADDVHIIYR
-1673 NFSTGTAAPPT
+1673 NFPTGTLAPPAAPP
-1684 PPPAATDQKCR
+1684 AGTDQKCR

-1712 GYIDAAGIPAGTVTV
+1712 GYIDAAGTPAGTVTV
-1727 LNTLNIRTRGSASVP
+1727 LNTLNIRTRGPSSVP
-1742 SDLEAWEKLD
+1742 SDLTDWEKLD
-1752 TTFTPGI
+1752 TSFTPKI
-1759 YLSSEWDGGSVKY
+1759 YPSSAWDPPGGSVRF

-1786 AVVAKEPSVWNTVN
+1786 AVVAKEPSAWNTGN
-1800 PEKEVLVYS
+1800 TEKEVIVYS

-1857 SYGGARFNEGVHGA
+1857 SYGGARFNEGVPSA

-1882 IEDSLIAFEFTHTLP
+1882 IRDSLIAFEFTHTHP
-1897 AYNTELQKFKNPSDW
+1897 AYNTELQKFKNPSGW

-2000 MYILFSCPID
+2000 MYILFSCPIN

-2052 LNRKVEYTDIIAS
+2052 LDREVKYTDIIAS

-2133 GSYAMRVFD
+2133 GSYATRVFD

-2224 LNPQSVDPGTYTFK
+2224 LNPQSVDSGTYTFK

-2380 DGRNANGEPVARG
+2380 DGKNANGEPVARG

>member
-28 TYTWTGAVNRQFTE
+28 TYTWTGGH
-42 PGNWKDS
+42 GNFKNL
-49 SNNPGTWSSL
+49 SNWSPN
-59 LPAAT
+59 LPAGTTPAAFPAGT
-64 YRIPASVIVPPD
+64 YKILSPGPCFLTDNI
-76 PTPRVPYLP
+76 T
-85 ADVNFAGAA
+85 FAGTAQ
-94 TIEVGT
+94 IEVGSEINDGKFQLANYALRGT
-100 NSTSASLKLGAY
+100 
-112 SFLGMVTIT
+112 VTVT

-128 ELSGTPAQLTL
+128 ELSGTDEHRNL
-139 FSNGQIILQPDS
+139 FSGVKIILKTDS
-151 TVWYYGGH
+151 TVVYYGNTGKD
-159 NNNIFPGPYQNFVVT
+159 IWQGAYQNLIVRGPVQ
-174 GNIKADSLT
+174 AQSLT
-183 VEKTTSIGNNNPVT
+183 VNKTLKIERNPPAENPPIQITAPV
-197 IKVKTQTYKGAVTV
+197 QTYNGGVIVVTN
-211 QKDVTFD
+211 TEFH
-218 AETSVTFTAAANVNA
+218 AATSVTFGWSVTAV
-233 GTRNLSFTGGG
+233 GRNLSFTGGG
-244 AVSMQGVTAGT
+244 AVSMQGVIAGT

-291 KIEVSQAATVRTA
+291 KIEVSQAATLSTA
-304 ATIAAPTQTY
+304 ATITAPTQTY

-335 ADGTVGGTGSIIV
+335 ADGTVGGTRSIIV
-348 PGNGAVSIQKNI
+348 PANGTLGIQKNI
-360 NLTGSTSKF
+360 NLTGGTSKF
-369 EQTGSGSIAIEG
+369 EQTGTGIITIGG
-381 NASSITAP
+381 NASSITA
-389 AQKYKGEVSLNTD
+389 ATQIYTGAVTLNTD
-402 TAFSAATALTF
+402 TTFSAATALTF

-424 KNVDFNLSSSSGQ
+424 KNVVFNLSSSSEV
-437 IKTDSIFAHN
+437 KTDSVSARN

-456 QRTAPSFPLLTVR
+456 QRPVHAPAPPYLTVQ

-605 LSDIKITY
+605 LSNIKITY
-613 RFENQGKFDANGHK
+613 GFENQGQFDANGRK
-627 IKFAKSIPIDPTF
+627 VTFAKSIPIDPTF

-692 DLLAVEGGSNAP
+692 DLLTVEGGLNS

-710 DKSGGMRLKVKTNIP
+710 DKTGGMRLKVKTNIP

-733 SESIADGSTADIN
+733 SESIADGSDIN

-768 ASSDDK
+768 ASPADK

-795 KIESGKAAYP
+795 KIEGGKAFYP

-816 TVTVNSG
+816 KVTVNSG
-823 AQLDLASF
+823 AQLDLANF
-831 VITDDSGGTT
+831 VITDDSGGTS
-841 FAPLEIFGT
+841 FAPLENFGT

-878 TVAYYGTTNNALWGG
+878 TVAYYGTTDNALWGG

-903 RKNISV
+903 RETIKV
-909 MSTSLKVDEKFTV
+909 VSTPLKVDEKFTV

-939 YNGAAN
+939 YKGAAN

-953 SAPPI
+953 SAPSI

-971 LFNGGGAVF
+971 LFNGGGAVSF
-980 FGNTLNAGTV
+980 DNTLNAGTV

-997 LTVKNTVSLGGNLA
+997 LTVKNTVFLGGNLA
-1011 VRNLK
+1011 VRNLN
-1016 VRAADVTAAVIE
+1016 VQTGAVTAAVIE
-1028 VRATTTVLAAAII
+1028 VRGMTTVTPAAII

-1050 AVTLSADTEFKAKTS
+1050 AVTLSADTEFKA
-1065 LLFAGTTSLSSSTS
+1065 
-1079 PKKNVELKSPVV
+1079 
-1091 EIRGDVDVNNVTIT
+1091 
-1105 DIDTAT
+1105 
-1111 KTKTITTGGT
+1111 
-1121 ITAAG
+1121 
-1126 FYAQASEK
+1126 SEK
-1134 IILKGA
+1134 LILKGA
-1140 VKLGD
+1140 VKVAS
-1145 KFVQTGNAAVQ
+1145 KFTQTGNAAVQ

-1203 IFVAGNLTLKNELGC
+1203 IFVAGNLTLKNELRC

-1223 FGGIVNLNMPNGP
+1223 FGGTVTFASSSGGI
-1236 AVTTTGDMVLLGAQY
+1236 TTTGDMVLLGAQY
-1251 RADDTGTS
+1251 KADDTGTS

-1272 DGRKSDSNPGGYG
+1272 DGRKSASNPGGYG

-1325 SKNFYANG
+1325 SQNFYANG

-1347 NNDAATAAFAEAY
+1347 NNDNATAAFAEAY
-1360 FTTVSNCGVSG
+1360 FTTVSNCSVSG
-1371 GGFVAAAE
+1371 GWVAAAE
-1379 GCSVSNSPSWKT
+1379 KCTDQNGNSGWDFT
-1391 DRPTIVEAYTV
+1391 RPTIIQAYTV

-1412 KKIENSNNEISTALA
+1412 KKIENSNNEISKAVTD
-1427 NIKYNNGSYSFSE
+1427 NNTKIKYNKGTLAFTQTL
-1440 ARIVGADGKPDNTA
+1440 AVGADGKP
-1454 AGLTDGKG
+1454 AGTTDGKG

-1508 QTPAH
+1508 QTPTH
-1513 RSASVDLEIPK
+1513 RSANVDLEIPK
-1524 ALGDLYATLRDEHKN
+1524 ALGDLYTTLRDEHKN

-1548 ADTTGANGKR
+1548 ADTTGANGKC

-1622 MKALPAMGRIPNSPG
+1622 MRALPAMGRIPNSPG

-1727 LNTLNIRTRGSASVP
+1727 LNTLNIRTRGNSSVP
-1742 SDLEAWEKLD
+1742 SDLKAWEKLD
-1752 TTFTPGI
+1752 ATFTPGI

-1772 HPLASSWDTSPPVL
+1772 HPLASGWDTSPPVL
-1786 AVVAKEPSVWNTVN
+1786 AVVAKEPSAWNTGN

-1897 AYNTELQKFKNPSDW
+1897 AYNTELQKFKNPSGW

-2133 GSYAMRVFD
+2133 GSYATRAFD

-2163 ENVDSAQIPSSLEM
+2163 ENVDSAQIPSSLKM

-2197 LTGRVWLPSA
+2197 LNSRVWLPSD

-2224 LNPQSVDPGTYTFK
+2224 LDPQSVDSGTYTFK
-2238 LINNPNTP
+2238 LINRPNTP